1 MVRELKSEQPGPTVF
16 PLLRRSGATPRLRFH
31 RALDELDV
39 WSASSDRYSFVISYG
54 SRNGPGFKGSPGYL
68 ASWRPVHANS
78 FAIKV
83 IGSPFSIFSTAA
95 EACNRMLEMLDEDS

>member
-16 PLLRRSGATPRLRFH
+16 PLLRRSGATPRLRFR

-39 WSASSDRYSFVISYG
+39 WSASSDRYSFVITYG
-54 SRNGPGFKGSPGYL
+54 SPDGPGFHGSPGYL
-68 ASWRPVHANS
+68 ATWRPVHPRS

-83 IGSPFSIFSTAA
+83 IGSPFQIFANA
-95 EACNRMLEMLDEDS
+95 VEACNVTLKML

>member
-1 MVRELKSEQPGPTVF
+1 MVRQLKSAQPGRTVF
-16 PLLRRSGATPRLRFH
+16 PLPRCSGATAPLRFR

-78 FAIKV
+78 FAIKI
-83 IGSPFSIFSTAA
+83 IGSPVSIFSTAA
-95 EACNRMLEMLDEDS
+95 EACNRMLEMLDENR